1 MCAEEHHK
9 CHFAS
14 QAHRRALINEILF
27 SQRTVFSANQF
38 CTVRKEDPMS
48 SKLQSLLPLI
58 LSSLGFIMIRFVI
71 NMPLLDWQVS
81 EIVTDFPPAYEVNIA
96 SSPWIASL
104 GDALDDGSYI
114 LQEIRVIG
122 DGSFCR
128 KENLKFVVKRSQNDE
143 TVERILNAS
152 QKNTSWLFAWGMIG
166 LTLSG
171 IYIWWF
177 ITGYKQGSAFQAFIF
192 MGIAGFIYV
201 FLLLISRVLGPQP
214 GYIGISDCY
223 GTITFS
229 ARLSQIHYETLIVLF
244 ASILAELGA
253 LGMILRHIIKIVIE
267 RKSRSSPTVG

>member
-1 MCAEEHHK
+1 MCAEEYHK

-14 QAHRRALINEILF
+14 QAHHCALKNEILF
-27 SQRTVFSANQF
+27 LQRTVFSANQF
-38 CTVRKEDPMS
+38 CTVQKEVPMS

-81 EIVTDFPPAYEVNIA
+81 EIATDFPPAYEVDVA

-128 KENLKFVVKRSQNDE
+128 KENLKFIVKRSQNDE
-143 TVERILNAS
+143 TVERVLNAG
-152 QKNTSWLFAWGMIG
+152 QKNTSWLFAWGTIG

-171 IYIWWF
+171 VYIWWF
-177 ITGYKQGSAFQAFIF
+177 ITGYKQGSASQAFILI
-192 MGIAGFIYV
+192 GIAGFIYV

-214 GYIGISDCY
+214 GYIGIADCY
-223 GTITFS
+223 GAITFS
-229 ARLSQIHYETLIVLF
+229 AKLSQIHYETLIVLF

-253 LGMILRHIIKIVIE
+253 LGMILRQIRSATLE
-267 RKSRSSPTVG
+267 RKGSRNL